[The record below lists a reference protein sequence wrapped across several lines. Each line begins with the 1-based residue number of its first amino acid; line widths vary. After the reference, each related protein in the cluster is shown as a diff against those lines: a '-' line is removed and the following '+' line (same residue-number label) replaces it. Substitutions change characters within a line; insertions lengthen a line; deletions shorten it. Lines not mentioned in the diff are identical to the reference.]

1 MIIRNVFYLQLIKAI
16 ELLIPLIAIPI
27 VIKYLGISNY
37 GIIALLQ
44 AISAYIILIGEW
56 GYNANATREFSSD
69 ISAFEKALLYIE
81 IQKVK
86 IVFCI
91 LIFICLILLKFIIEL
106 TYLQISILF
115 VWISTSIL
123 QCKWYFQATYK
134 LINLV
139 IISLLSKIIYIVYV
153 FLFVKY
159 NTKIEEYLLFLI
171 LPNIILFIYSNYYI
185 IKKLSIN
192 KIKNKRCF
200 SLSTKSKS
208 LLIEGW
214 HLTSMRLITGAI
226 NPIALII
233 AKSIYGIEFVG
244 FIGVAQRIVSASVSI
259 LTPIIDVTFP
269 KMNYFYL
276 NNKNKFYK
284 FINII
289 LLFFIFIQISGIFT
303 YTILDQ
309 YIFYILNINYSKK
322 SSLILSLYLLI
333 IFFSLSNS
341 FLVHM
346 LVIMK
351 RSKYISPFSLLS
363 GILTISFMLSIERF
377 NHSQYNFV
385 FSILLGQLFLFISV
399 LYLKGKN
406 NIS

>member
-185 IKKLSIN
+185 IKKLPIN

>member
-1 MIIRNVFYLQLIKAI
+1 MIIRNVFYLQFIKAI

-69 ISAFEKALLYIE
+69 ISTFEKALLYIE

-86 IVFCI
+86 FLFCI
-91 LIFICLILLKFIIEL
+91 LIFICLILLKFIIEI
-106 TYLQISILF
+106 TYLQIFILF
-115 VWISTSIL
+115 VWVCTSIL

-139 IISLLSKIIYIVYV
+139 IISLLSKIIYVIYV
-153 FLFVKY
+153 FLFVNY
-159 NTKIEEYLLFLI
+159 DTKIEEYLLFLI
-171 LPNIILFIYSNYYI
+171 LPNIILFIYSNFYI
-185 IKKLSIN
+185 IKKLPTN
-192 KIKNKRCF
+192 KIKNKKYF
-200 SLSTKSKS
+200 SLSTKSK
-208 LLIEGW
+208 LLLKEGW

-289 LLFFIFIQISGIFT
+289 LLFFIFIQVLGIFI

-309 YIFYILNINYSKK
+309 YIFYILNINYSEE
-322 SSLILSLYLLI
+322 SALILFFYLII
-333 IFFSLSNS
+333 IFFSLANS

-363 GILTISFMLSIERF
+363 GTITISFMLLIEYF
-377 NHSQYNFV
+377 YHSQYNFV
-385 FSILLGQLFLFISV
+385 FSILLGQFFLFISI
-399 LYLKGKN
+399 LYLKGKS

>member
-1 MIIRNVFYLQLIKAI
+1 MIIKNVFYLQFIKAI

-56 GYNANATREFSSD
+56 GYNANATREFSSK
-69 ISAFEKALLYIE
+69 ISTFKKTLLYIE
-81 IQKVK
+81 IQKIK
-86 IVFCI
+86 ILFCI
-91 LIFICLILLKFIIEL
+91 LIFIFLILLKFIVEL
-106 TYLQISILF
+106 TYLQTLILF
-115 VWISTSIL
+115 VWFSTSIL

-139 IISLLSKIIYIVYV
+139 VISLFSKIIYVIYV
-153 FLFVKY
+153 FLFVNY
-159 NTKIEEYLLFLI
+159 DTNIEEYLLFLI
-171 LPNIILFIYSNYYI
+171 LPNIILFIYSNCYI
-185 IKKLSIN
+185 IKRLPIN
-192 KIKNKRCF
+192 KIKNKKYF
-200 SLSTKSKS
+200 NLSKKSK
-208 LLIEGW
+208 LLLKEGW

-226 NPIALII
+226 NPVALII

-259 LTPIIDVTFP
+259 LTPVIDVTFP

-276 NNKNKFYK
+276 NNKNNFYK
-284 FINII
+284 FTNII
-289 LLFFIFIQISGIFT
+289 LLFFIFVQFT
-303 YTILDQ
+303 GMLIYEILDQ
-309 YIFYILNINYSKK
+309 YIFHILNIKYSEEL
-322 SSLILSLYLLI
+322 SLILFFYLLI
-333 IFFSLSNS
+333 IFFSLANS

-363 GILTISFMLSIERF
+363 GILTISFMLSIENF

-385 FSILLGQLFLFISV
+385 FSILLGQLFLFISI

>member
-1 MIIRNVFYLQLIKAI
+1 MIIRNVFYLQFIKAI

-69 ISAFEKALLYIE
+69 ISTFEKTLLYIE

-86 IVFCI
+86 FLFCI
-91 LIFICLILLKFIIEL
+91 LTFICLILLKLIIDL
-106 TYLQISILF
+106 TYLQISILL
-115 VWISTSIL
+115 VWVSTSIL

-139 IISLLSKIIYIVYV
+139 IVSLLSKIIYIFYV
-153 FLFVKY
+153 FLFLNY

-185 IKKLSIN
+185 IKKLPIN
-192 KIKNKRCF
+192 KIKNKKYF
-200 SLSTKSKS
+200 SLSKKSK
-208 LLIEGW
+208 LLLKEGW

-269 KMNYFYL
+269 KMNYFHL
-276 NNKNKFYK
+276 NNKNNFYK
-284 FINII
+284 FTNVI
-289 LLFFIFIQISGIFT
+289 LLLFILIQFLGMLA
-303 YTILDQ
+303 YTVLDQ
-309 YIFYILNINYSKK
+309 YIFYILNISYSKQL
-322 SSLILSLYLLI
+322 SLILFFYLLI
-333 IFFSLSNS
+333 IFFSLANS

-363 GILTISFMLSIERF
+363 GILTISLMLLIENF

-385 FSILLGQLFLFISV
+385 FSILLGQSFLFISV